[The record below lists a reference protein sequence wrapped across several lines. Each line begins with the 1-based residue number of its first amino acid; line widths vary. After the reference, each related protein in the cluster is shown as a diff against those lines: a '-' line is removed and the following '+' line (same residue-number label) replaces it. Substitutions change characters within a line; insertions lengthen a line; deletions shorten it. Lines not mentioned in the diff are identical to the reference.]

1 MFKKNKTNYFVLSL
15 KILLGI
21 IFIFSGTSKLF
32 DLNTFSEALFNFN
45 LLNDELIYIVKYAIP
60 IIEIVL
66 GISIIFNFNSSLP
79 AFISSLLLSLFT
91 ALIVVKLFEGE
102 DISCGCFGAL
112 SSNKLDVLSVIRNVF
127 LILISVIISNHFENK
142 KNVRAELRL
151 NKQNNLQFV
160 KIVFISNIIFFLATQ
175 NLIFALQNNGLKS
188 RLALLTNDYD
198 VLQKDEIVNSF
209 ELYTIYDKKLT
220 IDYNPELN
228 KNTLIFLLKP
238 TCKISYRLTCRDC
251 VDYNMIGQVCNDPKN
266 SCVDQNGNCYGWC
279 YIGGTWQW
287 VVSK

>member
-1 MFKKNKTNYFVLSL
+1 MLKKNTTNYFILSL

-112 SSNKLDVLSVIRNVF
+112 SSNK
-127 LILISVIISNHFENK
+127 
-142 KNVRAELRL
+142 
-151 NKQNNLQFV
+151 
-160 KIVFISNIIFFLATQ
+160 
-175 NLIFALQNNGLKS
+175 
-188 RLALLTNDYD
+188 
-198 VLQKDEIVNSF
+198 
-209 ELYTIYDKKLT
+209 
-220 IDYNPELN
+220 
-228 KNTLIFLLKP
+228 
-238 TCKISYRLTCRDC
+238 
-251 VDYNMIGQVCNDPKN
+251 
-266 SCVDQNGNCYGWC
+266 
-279 YIGGTWQW
+279 
-287 VVSK
+287 